1 MILSGRK
8 IGSGYSLNKEG
19 IAKKEDIKNN
29 LSPENLEKCRKQ
41 NTSKISNIIAT
52 SFIDGIFLFEDD
64 DGDIHMQSL
73 GQFTRSEMIK
83 DIFDIFDLF
92 SVRDIDFDSETT
104 ELYSDDLFSMEIH
117 PRVQIIRDLIRVHEF
132 EDLKKMDY
140 EPILKQ
146 VLGWEMNNGN

>member
-8 IGSGYSLNKEG
+8 IGRGYSLSKEG
-19 IAKKEDIKNN
+19 IAKKEDIKND
-29 LSPENLEKCRKQ
+29 LSPENLEKYRKQ
-41 NTSKISNIIAT
+41 NTAKISNIIAT
-52 SFIDGIFLFEDD
+52 SFINGVFLFEDE

-73 GQFTRSEMIK
+73 GEFTRSGMIE
-83 DIFDIFDLF
+83 DIFSIFDLF

-104 ELYSDDLFSMEIH
+104 ELYSDDLSSMEIH

-140 EPILKQ
+140 GPILKQ
-146 VLGWEMNNGN
+146 VLEWEMNNGN